1 MWPDR
6 GHLRVGTRSSRLAL
20 WQTDAVI
27 ARLEAV
33 WPGLAVER
41 VPISTLGDR
50 VTEVA
55 LSRIGDKGLFTRELE
70 EGLRTGAID
79 LAVHSLKDLPTDPQA
94 GLALGAVLERE
105 DPRDVLVARGG
116 LGLASLS
123 PGARLGTSSLR
134 RRAQLAALRPDLEIV
149 DIRGNVPTRID
160 KVLRGDVEASVL
172 AYAGLLRLGLEAHVA
187 DVFDADRMV
196 PAPGQGA
203 MAVQIREDDSR
214 LERLVAPLDHL
225 ATRLATTAE
234 RALLGYLEGGCQVPV
249 GALTTTGADGT
260 LKLTGIVASLDGR
273 RLVRREA
280 SARVASVEDA
290 AALGEALAR
299 DMLDQGAREILAAI
313 RLAPLGPSRGEDPS

>member
-1 MWPDR
+1 MSPDR
-6 GHLRVGTRSSRLAL
+6 PVLRVGTRSSRLAL

-27 ARLEAV
+27 ARLTAA
-33 WPGLAVER
+33 WPGLTIER

-79 LAVHSLKDLPTDPQA
+79 LAVHSLKDLPTDPPD
-94 GLALGAVLERE
+94 GLAVGAVLERE
-105 DPRDVLVARGG
+105 DPRDVLVARDG
-116 LGLASLS
+116 LPLAALAR
-123 PGARLGTSSLR
+123 GARVGTSSLR

-160 KVLRGDVEASVL
+160 KVLRGDVDASLL
-172 AYAGLLRLGLEAHVA
+172 AHAGLLRLGLEGRVA
-187 DVFDADRMV
+187 EVFDADRMV

-203 MAVQIREDDSR
+203 MAVQIRDDDTR
-214 LERLVAPLDHL
+214 LRHLVGALDHRATSL
-225 ATRLATTAE
+225 ATSAE

-249 GALTTTGADGT
+249 GALAAPHADGT
-260 LKLTGIVASLDGR
+260 LGLTGVVASLDGR
-273 RLVRREA
+273 SLVRQEA
-280 SARVASVEDA
+280 RSRVASVQDA

-299 DMLDQGAREILAAI
+299 DLLDRGAREILDQI
-313 RLAPLGPSRGEDPS
+313 RLAPLGPHEEEPS